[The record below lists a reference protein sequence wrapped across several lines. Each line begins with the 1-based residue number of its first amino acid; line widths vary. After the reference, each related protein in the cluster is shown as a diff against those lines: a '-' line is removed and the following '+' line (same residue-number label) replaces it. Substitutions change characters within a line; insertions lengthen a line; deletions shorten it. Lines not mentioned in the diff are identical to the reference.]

1 MLLYVEAIGGARKF
15 MSAARAAARNKP
27 VIVVKAGR
35 FAEGA
40 KAAAS
45 HTGALAGADDVY
57 DAAFRRAGM
66 LRVDTTRELFDAA
79 ETLARLKPLAGER
92 LAIVS
97 NGGGPAVMATDAL
110 IASGGELAPLS
121 DRSVAGLDA
130 VLPAN
135 WSHGNPV
142 DIVGDAPRDE
152 ICRSSRVR
160 AGRPVSRRRAADSCA
175 YGDRACGADR
185 QTVRGCDRRERPAG
199 AHVLDGRRSRA

>member
-1 MLLYVEAIGGARKF
+1 ESITAARKF
-15 MSAARAAARNKP
+15 MSAGRAAARNKP

-35 FAEGA
+35 RAEAA

-66 LRVDTTRELFDAA
+66 LRVNTTRDLFDAA
-79 ETLARLKPLAGER
+79 QTLPPLQPLTGER

-110 IASGGELAPLS
+110 IAGEGELAKLS
-121 DRSVAGLDA
+121 PETIARLDA

-142 DIVGDAPRDE
+142 DIVGDAPAQRYVDALD
-152 ICRSSRVR
+152 RV
-160 AGRPVSRRRAADSCA
+160 
-175 YGDRACGADR
+175 
-185 QTVRGCDRRERPAG
+185 
-199 AHVLDGRRSRA
+199 L